1 MKLKKIVVIGSLN
14 MDLVVNTPRIPALGE
29 TVLGSGFF
37 TAPGGKGANQA
48 VAAARL
54 GGSVSIVGCVGDDI
68 FGKEL
73 KQNLLVNDV
82 DIINVKVIENT
93 PTGVAMITV
102 KDGDNFIIVDPGAN
116 FCLTTDIIDELE
128 DLIKDS
134 FLVVIQLEIPFETV
148 ERAVESAHKHGVKV
162 LLNPAPARTL
172 PDDLLEKIDII
183 TPNEKE
189 CELITGLPVRNIDD
203 AKAAVSFLMQK
214 GIPQVVITMGSAGA
228 VYNNGSKIMHKSAV
242 KVKAVDTTAAGDS
255 FSGAISVALTEGKS
269 IDKAIDF
276 ANLVGALTVTKKGAQ
291 LSLPMRKNVDEMINK
306 RM

>member
-269 IDKAIDF
+269 IDEAIDF

>member
-162 LLNPAPARTL
+162 LLNPAPARAL

-269 IDKAIDF
+269 IDEAIDF

-306 RM
+306 

>member
-269 IDKAIDF
+269 IDEAIDF

-306 RM
+306 

>member
-162 LLNPAPARTL
+162 LLNPAPARAL

-306 RM
+306 